1 MHGLGNDYIYID
13 GSRYAV
19 DDPASLARE
28 MADRHFG
35 IGGDGLILI
44 LPPAD
49 GVDADVRMRMF
60 NADGSEAEMCGN
72 GIRCVC
78 KYAHDHGLSAARPMR
93 IQAGAGVLAIDYTL
107 DERNRVVTATVD
119 MGEPMLDLEQIPA
132 AATHLS
138 AAVGGEWV
146 LEVLGERYAGTLVS
160 MGNPHIVLFVDD
172 LDAVDLER
180 IGPVIERHDAFPN
193 RINVHVV
200 RADRPDEVTM
210 RTWERG
216 SGVTL
221 ACGTGACAVC
231 VAGVVRGRTDRRV
244 RAHLPGGDLEIEWR
258 AADGHVLMTGSAVE
272 VFSGDWPLW

>member
-1 MHGLGNDYIYID
+1 
-13 GSRYAV
+13 
-19 DDPASLARE
+19 

-35 IGGDGLILI
+35 IGGDGMILI
-44 LPPAD
+44 LPPED

-93 IQAGAGVLAIDYTL
+93 IETGAGVLAIDYAL
-107 DERNRVVTATVD
+107 NEQNKVVTATVD
-119 MGEPMLDLEQIPA
+119 MGEPVLDIERIPA
-132 AATHLS
+132 NATHLS
-138 AAVGGEWV
+138 RTDDGDWALDA
-146 LEVLGERYAGTLVS
+146 LGERLVGTLVS

-172 LDAVDLER
+172 VDAIDIAR

-193 RINVHVV
+193 RINVHFVLV
-200 RADRPDEVTM
+200 HRRDEVTM

-231 VAGVVRGRTDRRV
+231 VAGVLSGETDRRIQ
-244 RAHLPGGDLEIEWR
+244 AHLPGGALELDWR
-258 AADGHVLMTGSAVE
+258 ADDGHVLMTGPAVE
-272 VFSGDWPLW
+272 VFTGEWPLR